1 MPSFKTAYT
10 TTKRVITTSKNPSL
24 TDESYADECN
34 ISMMIEKYRVSKI
47 PPRTIDVSY
56 GHSPTIEDFQN
67 AQYLLAEVKSNF
79 EGLPSSIRDE
89 FKNDVQNYLEY
100 IGDKANL
107 KDCYER
113 GLIDPN
119 SVDLREIYPERFQ
132 SIDSKSS
139 SDSSV
144 DVPPQPTEQ
153 VEKQ

>member
-1 MPSFKTAYT
+1 MPSFQTAYT
-10 TTKRVITTSKNPSL
+10 STKRVITTSDNPSL
-24 TDESYADECN
+24 TDESFADECN

-47 PPRTIDVSY
+47 PPRTVDVSY

-113 GLIDPN
+113 GLINPD
-119 SVDLREIYPERFQ
+119 SVDLRDIYPERFET
-132 SIDSKSS
+132 SIQESS
-139 SDSSV
+139 TDVSV
-144 DVPPQPTEQ
+144 DVPPQLEPSG
-153 VEKQ
+153 EK